1 MEKQKT
7 YFCTKHRKYF
17 YEAERT
23 NEYIKLNCYEKNYFL
38 KQLQFSVE
46 FFNDL
51 LKDKQIIIQD

>member
-1 MEKQKT
+1 M
-7 YFCTKHRKYF
+7 HRKYF

-23 NEYIKLNCYEKNYFL
+23 HNYIKLNCYSNTFFL